1 VAPPLYALHALLAGA
16 AQALFSVLGARL
28 GFTFSHGA
36 IDYVLYYALDTK
48 PWLALVFG
56 PAWALLYYGTFRWAI
71 RRFDLATP
79 GREPEAAVA
88 EPDARAGGAP
98 IPSQPAF
105 ARDVVG
111 ALGGRDNI
119 EGLDACITRL
129 RVQLKDASRAD
140 APRLKALGAA
150 GVVVVGQGVQAVFGT
165 RSENLKTEIAEYLGR
180 AGGGVGAPP
189 QPCGPDAAEL
199 ERRCRAILAALGGAG
214 NLRGLSAVA
223 RTRLRVSVAA
233 DGKVDQAA
241 LREAGALGVM
251 HAEARTWHVLVG
263 LGAERY
269 EDELRRKLTKPA

>member
-1 VAPPLYALHALLAGA
+1 
-16 AQALFSVLGARL
+16 LGARL

-36 IDYVLYYALDTK
+36 IDYVLYYTLDTK

-79 GREPEAAVA
+79 GREPEAAAA
-88 EPDARAGGAP
+88 EPVAGAGGAP
-98 IPSQPAF
+98 IPSQQSL
-105 ARDVVG
+105 ARDLVG

-140 APRLKALGAA
+140 SPRLKALGAA

-165 RSENLKTEIAEYLGR
+165 RSEDLKTEIVEYLGR
-180 AGGGVGAPP
+180 VGGGV
-189 QPCGPDAAEL
+189 EL
-199 ERRCRAILAALGGAG
+199 ERRCLAILAALGGAG

-223 RTRLRVSVAA
+223 CTRLRVSVDA

-251 HAEARTWHVLVG
+251 RAEARTWHVLVG

-269 EDELRRKLTKPA
+269 EAELRRRLAKPE